1 MEYTTYYIT
10 PLLHPVV
17 KHITISI
24 MKLLST
30 LSTWDFKSLQIASYQ
45 LTSSVSSKLV
55 LEKRVW
61 LLEIFGDFGI
71 GDESL

>member
-1 MEYTTYYIT
+1 MEYTTYYTT

-30 LSTWDFKSLQIASYQ
+30 PSTWDFKSLQIASYQ

-55 LEKRVW
+55 LEKKVW